1 MKNETSAPV
10 IDPNLPLASARR
22 KGTWR
27 VKSYRCSALVAW
39 VVCLMIGSLAHRASA
54 GPGGRTTIVDFL
66 SKPDDWFNTQDGKR
80 IADNILSW
88 QNANGGWWKN
98 YDPSEPRPNPMPPPK
113 LNDGAPGD
121 TEDVWRPVST
131 YDNDATHSEM
141 RVIAHAWRVTKDQR
155 CADSFNRAL
164 HYVFESQYPNGG
176 FPQRYPLQENY
187 GRYITFNDDAM
198 TEVTRLL
205 REVSEGKEDFSFV
218 SPDDRV
224 KAQTAYVKA
233 IDCILACQ
241 IKVNGKRTVWSQQ
254 HDALTLVARGGRA
267 FELPGLCGAES
278 SKIVLLLME
287 IPRPEPSV
295 KDAVESAVAWY
306 ESSKI
311 TGKRVETITVSQ
323 FPKGRDRVLVDD
335 SGAPPLWA
343 RFYDIETNQ
352 PFFVSRDGVKRNS
365 MTEISNERRVGYN
378 WYGRWGDRVFKEYAK
393 WKQRINSEPPFNP

>member
-1 MKNETSAPV
+1 MGEAP
-10 IDPNLPLASARR
+10 LGSGRR

-27 VKSYRCSALVAW
+27 VPTRRKSAAIG
-39 VVCLMIGSLAHRASA
+39 CLIIGMLLPRAFA
-54 GPGGRTTIVDFL
+54 GPGGRTTVVDFL
-66 SKPDDWFNTQDGKR
+66 EKPDDWFKTEDGKR
-80 IADNILSW
+80 VADNVVGW

-98 YDPSEPRPNPMPPPK
+98 YDPTHSRPDPMPPPR
-113 LNDGAPGD
+113 LDDGAPGD

-131 YDNDATHSEM
+131 FDNDATHSEM
-141 RVIAHAWRVTKDQR
+141 RVVAHAWRVTRDQKY
-155 CADSFNRAL
+155 ADSFNRAL

-205 REVSEGKEDFSFV
+205 RDVSQGKDDFGMV
-218 SPDDRV
+218 SAEDRV

-254 HDALTLVARGGRA
+254 HDALTLEARGARK
-267 FELPGLCGAES
+267 FELPGLCGQES
-278 SKIVLLLME
+278 AKIVMLLME
-287 IPRPEPSV
+287 IERPEPSV
-295 KDAVESAVAWY
+295 KEAVESAVQWY
-306 ESSKI
+306 RDSKI
-311 TGKRVETITVSQ
+311 SGKRVDTVTGSQ

-335 SGAPPLWA
+335 PGAPDLWA
-343 RFYDIETNQ
+343 RFYDIETNK
-352 PFFVSRDGVKRNS
+352 PFFVSRDGVKRWS

-378 WYGRWGDRVFKEYAK
+378 WYGRWGDRVFKEYEE
-393 WKQRINSEPPFNP
+393 WKKRLAAEPVFNP